1 MIDARAVLKSVF
13 LDTCIENWWGIKNQI
28 CNCSQWYLLWAYY
41 AMKMKT
47 FSRNK
52 KNLRG
57 DDSFH
62 VCCDVYQ
69 LSYEST
75 EEESAKTLTRTISKT
90 RTKLRDFFF
99 IFFFLLHSI
108 FQQIYSDH
116 LLWKQVWITVKTC
129 YTINFIFIFFC
140 NFPTLILVAFG
151 NIFCQLS
158 KQAQKRQFLRFCSRN
173 FSYHILLTFL
183 IYWYHMV
190 QTMSFKSHLST
201 FQVEECS

>member
-1 MIDARAVLKSVF
+1 MIDARAVIKSVF

-75 EEESAKTLTRTISKT
+75 EEESAKKTLTRTISKT

-99 IFFFLLHSI
+99 FAQLHISANIQWSFVVKTGLNYSQNMLYYKLYIYFFL
-108 FQQIYSDH
+108 
-116 LLWKQVWITVKTC
+116 
-129 YTINFIFIFFC
+129 
-140 NFPTLILVAFG
+140 
-151 NIFCQLS
+151 
-158 KQAQKRQFLRFCSRN
+158 
-173 FSYHILLTFL
+173 
-183 IYWYHMV
+183 
-190 QTMSFKSHLST
+190 
-201 FQVEECS
+201 